1 MSTGAELSS
10 LATALGDLTDRVAQ
24 LAERLSSE
32 ARDDLATALYEVERS
47 TGSAARRLESL
58 VDDLR

>member
-10 LATALGDLTDRVAQ
+10 LATALGDLTDRVSE
-24 LAERLSSE
+24 LAERLGSE

-47 TGSAARRLESL
+47 IGTAARRVESM